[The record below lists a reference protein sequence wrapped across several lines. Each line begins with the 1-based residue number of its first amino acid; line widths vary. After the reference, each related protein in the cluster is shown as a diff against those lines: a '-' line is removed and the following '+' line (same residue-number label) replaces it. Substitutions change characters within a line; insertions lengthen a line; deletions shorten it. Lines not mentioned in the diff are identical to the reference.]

1 MNNPVHITPDTMPSI
16 ITSLKAACEGDKEYQ
31 CSVVLFDNSLKA
43 SQRALANIW
52 YASIGSAKG
61 ITTAAAEA
69 FCKYHYGFRI
79 RCENDPDLASI
90 IRRMLDGK
98 TYEAKLIIIETYA
111 EWFPVLRNK
120 SGMNCEQQARYL
132 HEIQR
137 NLGAEGVFLST
148 PKERE
153 LLNYP
158 EANK

>member
-1 MNNPVHITPDTMPSI
+1 MKPINITPDTLPGI
-16 ITSLKAACEGDKEYQ
+16 IENLKAASEAKKDYQ
-31 CSVVLFDNSLKA
+31 VEITRHDNSLKGR
-43 SQRALANIW
+43 QRALANIW
-52 YASIGSAKG
+52 YGEIGNSKG

-98 TYEAKLIIIETYA
+98 TYEAKLIIISTYS

-120 SGMNCEQQARYL
+120 SGMNVTQQAQYL

-137 NLGAEGVFLST
+137 NMGANGIFLASPSEKHLLG
-148 PKERE
+148 
-153 LLNYP
+153 YP
-158 EANK
+158 EARR

>member
-1 MNNPVHITPDTMPSI
+1 MNNPIHITLDTMPGIIDSI
-16 ITSLKAACEGDKEYQ
+16 KSACDADKQYQIAITLFDDSLKARQ
-31 CSVVLFDNSLKA
+31 RSLAK
-43 SQRALANIW
+43 IW
-52 YASIGSAKG
+52 YGDIGNSKG

-98 TYEAKLIIIETYA
+98 TYEAKLIIISTYS

-120 SGMNCEQQARYL
+120 SGMNVTQQAQYL

-137 NLGAEGVFLST
+137 NMGANGIFLASPSEKHLLG
-148 PKERE
+148 
-153 LLNYP
+153 YP
-158 EANK
+158 EAAR

>member
-1 MNNPVHITPDTMPSI
+1 MNPIHITPDTMPGIIDSI
-16 ITSLKAACEGDKEYQ
+16 KSACDADKEYQ
-31 CSVVLFDNSLKA
+31 VAITLFDDSLKA
-43 SQRALANIW
+43 RQRSLAKIW
-52 YASIGSAKG
+52 YKDIAEQQG
-61 ITTAAAEA
+61 ITPAAAEA
-69 FCKYHYGFRI
+69 HCKYHYGFRI
-79 RCENDPDLASI
+79 RCESDPDLASI

-120 SGMNCEQQARYL
+120 SGMNVTQQARYL

-153 LLNYP
+153 LLRYP
-158 EANK
+158 EAR